1 MWVDLVCHTEIS
13 RSARKNKYH
22 ILTHVCQIQKSG
34 TEAPLCGAGTEKQV
48 WRRGVCV
55 QGEAGWD
62 ELGG

>member
-1 MWVDLVCHTEIS
+1 MDQESITQSKVGPKQ
-13 RSARKNKYH
+13 KNKYH
-22 ILTHVCQIQKSG
+22 ILTYVCQIQESG

>member
-1 MWVDLVCHTEIS
+1 MDQESITQSKVGPKQ
-13 RSARKNKYH
+13 KNKYH